1 MPTRKP
7 SISRSAVSLETGA
20 PELGAPELTEL
31 RTVIRQFPKDAGER
45 DCYRYLLDKM
55 QATPDRPPGTKAEF
69 KKTCRRLFHVTV
81 DSFECCWR
89 EAIKTSG
96 AGWDQPG
103 RPRG

>member
-31 RTVIRQFPKDAGER
+31 RTVIRPFPKDAGER